1 MPHWAPAPTKH
12 SKSKLWGL
20 GVMDTLPDPVIWA
33 MAALVGYLAG
43 SVPFGLVL
51 TKAAGIDLRSIGSGN
66 IGATNVLRSGRK
78 DLALATLLLD
88 SFKAGLAALAFNLL
102 IGPLAGLVAG
112 AAAFIGHCYPV
123 WLNFKGGKGVAT
135 YAGLL
140 AFLHWP
146 SFLVAAPVWGGI
158 FALSRISSLS
168 ALIAAVVVPVGAWLL
183 GAADFLVVGLAALSA
198 FVFWTHRSN
207 IGRLIRGE
215 EPKFGA
221 KAKDASA

>member
-1 MPHWAPAPTKH
+1 M
-12 SKSKLWGL
+12 WGL

-33 MAALVGYLAG
+33 LAALVGYLAG

-102 IGPLAGLVAG
+102 IGPLAGLIAG
-112 AAAFIGHCYPV
+112 AAAFIGHCYPI
-123 WLNFKGGKGVAT
+123 WLGFKGGKGVAT

-158 FALSRISSLS
+158 FAISRISSLS

-183 GAADFLVVGLAALSA
+183 GAPDFLVIGLAALSA

-221 KAKDASA
+221 EAKDASA